1 MTPASKL
8 PGYSTGEVARMLG
21 LSESRI
27 RSWVSSGFVD
37 PRRGPKGELSFSF
50 QDLVVLKT
58 AKGLAESEIS
68 TRRVRRA
75 LDGLREQL
83 PAGRSLATV
92 RIGAEGDQVVVR
104 EGGEAW
110 EPESGQRLLDFE
122 VAELAEQAAPL
133 APETIARAGA
143 IEGLTADDWFELG
156 CDLEASAPEE
166 AMAAYRKV
174 LELEPSQADAHLNLG
189 RLLHETGAVEEAER
203 HYRAA
208 SEANPADATAAFNL
222 GVALQDLGQQLEA
235 LEAYGRAIAAD
246 AGYADAYF
254 NLAALYEQL
263 GKEAMA
269 IQNLKIYRT
278 LTRG

>member
-21 LSESRI
+21 LPVGRI
-27 RSWVSSGFVD
+27 RAWVSAGFVD

-58 AKGLAESEIS
+58 AKGLSESEVPN
-68 TRRVRRA
+68 RRVRRA

-92 RIGAEGDQVVVR
+92 RIGTEGDQVVVR

-110 EPESGQRLLDFE
+110 EPESGQRLLAFE

-133 APETIARAGA
+133 APATLARAGA
-143 IEGLTADDWFELG
+143 IEGMTADDWFELG
-156 CDLEASAPEE
+156 CDLEASAPDE
-166 AMAAYRKV
+166 AIAAYRKV
-174 LELEPSQADAHLNLG
+174 LELEPDQAEAHLNLG
-189 RLLHETGAVEEAER
+189 RLLHEAGSVVEAER

-222 GVALQDLGQQLEA
+222 GVALQDLGRELEA
-235 LEAYGRAIAAD
+235 VEAYSRAVASD
-246 AGYADAYF
+246 PGYADAYF
-254 NLAALYEQL
+254 NLAELYEQL

>member
-21 LSESRI
+21 LTEGRI
-27 RSWVSSGFVD
+27 RGWVSAGFVD
-37 PRRGPKGELSFSF
+37 PRRGPRGELSFSF
-50 QDLVVLKT
+50 QDLVVLK
-58 AKGLAESEIS
+58 AARGLDDAEIS
-68 TRRVRRA
+68 PQKVRRA

-92 RIGAEGDQVVVR
+92 SIGAEGAQVVVR

-110 EPESGQRLLDFE
+110 EPDSGQRVIDFE

-133 APETIARAGA
+133 AAATLAKAGSIDGMMA
-143 IEGLTADDWFELG
+143 EDWFELG
-156 CDLEASAPEE
+156 CDLEATSIDE
-166 AMAAYRKV
+166 AIVAYQRV
-174 LELEPSQADAHLNLG
+174 LELEADHAEAHLNLG
-189 RLLHETGAVEEAER
+189 RLLHEAGAIDDAER

-208 SEANPADATAAFNL
+208 SDANPDDATAAFNL
-222 GVALQDLGQQLEA
+222 GVALQDLGREGEA
-235 LEAYGRAIAAD
+235 VDAYARAITTD
-246 AGYADAYF
+246 PSYADAYF
-254 NLAALYEQL
+254 NLADLYERL
-263 GKEAMA
+263 GKQAMA